1 MRRMRISW
9 WPWLALVLLFSPGE
23 GMRAATVPVT
33 NGSFEV
39 NSTDG
44 GSTYQPLYVGFNG
57 LPGWRWSSSPLV
69 VLIGNPPSNPGY
81 AYATPFGQWQ
91 LDLSGSDNTTG
102 GWIETDLVGLTPG
115 TRYDLSLRF
124 GTSRDF
130 LASGGPPA
138 LEVRVD
144 GAQAARFTHLPT
156 AAVEWTPLTYRF
168 TANATRAVLRFTDVA
183 PTGTG
188 LVSVDDLHLDSV
200 VEVQPT
206 VAVRRG
212 TEPGEVLV
220 DFTGTLES
228 SADLRTWQAVPGAT
242 GPWKVIAD
250 GAAQWFRARVP

>member
-1 MRRMRISW
+1 M
-9 WPWLALVLLFSPGE
+9 AVLGAWTAVAS
-23 GMRAATVPVT
+23 AAVPSVS

-44 GSTYQPLYVGFNG
+44 GSTYQPLYPGFGG
-57 LPGWRWSSSPLV
+57 LPNWRWSSSPLV

-102 GWIETDLVGLTPG
+102 GWIETDLSDLAPG
-115 TRYDLSLRF
+115 SRYNLFFKF

-130 LASGGPPA
+130 LAGGGPPS
-138 LEVRVD
+138 LQVTID
-144 GAQAARFTHLPT
+144 GAQADRFSHLPA

-168 TANATRAVLRFTDVA
+168 TANAANVVLRFTDVA

-188 LVSVDDLHLDSV
+188 LVSVDDLRLEPV
-200 VEVQPT
+200 VEAPPT
-206 VAVRRG
+206 VSVRRG
-212 TEPGEVLV
+212 EAPGEVLV

-228 SADLRTWQAVPGAT
+228 SLDLRTWLAVPGAAS
-242 GPWKVIAD
+242 PWTATD
-250 GAAQWFRARVP
+250 DATARWYRARLP